1 MEEKRFYIKDII
13 IGVAIS
19 FISTMLL
26 FLIFACMMANTS
38 ISENLINPSIIILS
52 GISIFFGAGIA
63 SKKVQKKGI
72 FVGAAIG
79 GIYIILMYIISS
91 ILSGNFSINMYSVMM
106 ILISILMGG
115 IGGILGVNMA

>member
-1 MEEKRFYIKDII
+1 MEEKKFYIKDII

-72 FVGAAIG
+72 FVGASIG

-115 IGGILGVNMA
+115 IGGVLGVNMA

>member
-1 MEEKRFYIKDII
+1 MEEKKFYIKDII

>member
-1 MEEKRFYIKDII
+1 MEEKKFYIKDII

-72 FVGAAIG
+72 FVGASIG

-115 IGGILGVNMA
+115 LGGVLGVNMA

>member
-91 ILSGNFSINMYSVMM
+91 ILSCNFSINMYSVMM